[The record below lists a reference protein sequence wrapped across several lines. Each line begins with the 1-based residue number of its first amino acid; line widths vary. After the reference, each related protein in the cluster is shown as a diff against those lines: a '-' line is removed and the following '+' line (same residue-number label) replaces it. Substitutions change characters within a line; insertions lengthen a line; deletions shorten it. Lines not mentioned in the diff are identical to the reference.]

1 MTDEQGK
8 LIDSLLADWHRWCA
22 RPSDEGGYPKEC
34 PSCRGY
40 RTSRQYDT
48 DNGAADG
55 DTHSR
60 LMLALDGMIQR
71 TIQGQYLTALQI
83 EARNL
88 AAGAKVFSSPRMTK
102 QELNQAIGIAR
113 GMFASMLRQSEMF

>member
-48 DNGAADG
+48 DNGAADS

-60 LMLALDGMIQR
+60 LMLALDGMITR
-71 TIQGQYLTALQI
+71 TIQGQCLTALQI

-88 AAGAKVFSSPRMTK
+88 SVGAKVFSSPRMSAEQLT
-102 QELNQAIGIAR
+102 QAIGIAR